1 MPAPKRAS
9 KKKRKRKTT
18 IASQGKP
25 EVTRSDSFVRF
36 YSNYTSI
43 TLSSHDMNV
52 TFSEIISTGKEPIK
66 IEERATIVMTPEQ
79 VRAVYNLLG
88 RNILIY
94 EKVAGKLRQPQSV

>member
-1 MPAPKRAS
+1 MPAPKKAS
-9 KKKRKRKTT
+9 KRKRKIT

-36 YSNYTSI
+36 YSNFTSI
-43 TLSSHDMNV
+43 TVSLHDMNV
-52 TFSEIISTGKEPIK
+52 TFSEIISKGKEPIK

-88 RNILIY
+88 RNIIAY
-94 EKVAGKLRQPQSV
+94 EKDVGKLRQP